1 MEYFGRPICN
11 KVLPLVY
18 DEALSYYE
26 AIDKLVNKVNECIDK
41 INELEAQIQNGGGSN
56 D

>member
-1 MEYFGRPICN
+1 MNCFNRPNCA
-11 KVLPLVY
+11 KVLPLVF

-26 AIDKLVNKVNECIDK
+26 VIDKLIDKVNECIDK
-41 INELEAQIQNGGGSN
+41 INELEAQIENGGGNN